1 MSRGVESILDL
12 FSGISDQLRLVLIVL
27 AAMNLLGFI
36 VVLWDKS
43 SRDRDAEEHVPHPV
57 LALAAAGGGSFGI
70 IFALK
75 LFGYTFKSNAQTLIV
90 VASVLFYIYLISE
103 YKDWIMFNM

>member
-1 MSRGVESILDL
+1 
-12 FSGISDQLRLVLIVL
+12 
-27 AAMNLLGFI
+27 MNLLGFI

-43 SRDRDAEEHVPHPV
+43 KRDRDAEDYVPYPV
-57 LALAAAGGGSFGI
+57 LVLAAAGGGSFGI

-75 LFGYTFKSNAQTLIV
+75 LFGYSFKSNAQTLIV
-90 VASVLFYIYLISE
+90 VASVLFYIYVLSE